1 MSKENSIKL
10 KGEIISL
17 EKSVNSCVSL
27 LNDGDK
33 QILSSMD
40 DTVGRSASESIKF
53 IKSEVDYNFEKS
65 IKASKNAADD
75 LIKGYTLLKTMA
87 DEAEHLYR
95 QAEQM
100 KADLGTI

>member
-1 MSKENSIKL
+1 MSKESSIKL
-10 KGEIISL
+10 KGEIGSL

-33 QILSSMD
+33 QILSAMD

-53 IKSEVDYNFEKS
+53 IKKEVNYNFEKS
-65 IKASKNAADD
+65 VKSSKTAVDE
-75 LIKGYTLLKTMA
+75 LIKGYTLLKTMT

-100 KADLGTI
+100 KADLGKI

>member
-1 MSKENSIKL
+1 MSKESSIKL
-10 KGEIISL
+10 KGEIDSL

-33 QILSSMD
+33 QILSAMN
-40 DTVGRSASESIKF
+40 DTVGTSASESIKM
-53 IKSEVDYNFEKS
+53 IKRDFEYDFEKS
-65 IKASKNAADD
+65 IKMSKNAVNE
-75 LIKGYTLLKTMA
+75 LIKGFDLFKKMT

-100 KADLGTI
+100 KADLGKI